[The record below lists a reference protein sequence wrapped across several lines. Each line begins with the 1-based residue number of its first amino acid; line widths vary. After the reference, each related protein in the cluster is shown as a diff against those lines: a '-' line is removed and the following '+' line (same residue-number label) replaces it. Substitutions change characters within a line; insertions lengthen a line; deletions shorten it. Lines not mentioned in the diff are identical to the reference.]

1 MKIKNSRE
9 KFEEAFKEVWARRN
23 VEFQRLVWLEEEQRY
38 DRDHPQMMWELW
50 QIQESLGD

>member
-1 MKIKNSRE
+1 MGIKNSRE
-9 KFEEAFKEVWARRN
+9 KFEEAFKEVWSRRN

-38 DRDHPQMMWELW
+38 DRDHPQIMWELW